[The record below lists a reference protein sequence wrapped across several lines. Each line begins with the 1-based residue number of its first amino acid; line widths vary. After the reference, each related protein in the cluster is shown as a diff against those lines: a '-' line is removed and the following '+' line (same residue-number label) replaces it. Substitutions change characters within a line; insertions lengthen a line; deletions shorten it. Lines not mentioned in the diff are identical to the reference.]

1 MNRKKRQ
8 AAEAKLT
15 AYALLVSRG
24 HRDAY
29 LVDGSCAALGE
40 ERVLELIKREQQSVA
55 LLRLGT
61 GDVVIVG
68 RVALAQKLTM
78 LQAQGLDAPF
88 LVSADAAPGKDT
100 EPRLLGVDEIGAVT
114 ACLLTA
120 TAGWHSSSSS
130 VLELE
135 LAEVELVERVVGYP
149 FVAGWLLGYPCIYHS
164 TTPGANLLSMQRLV
178 KFSISGALWD
188 EGTTVDLLE
197 FTVPAALLAAEEHN
211 ERALRLRAIVQGL
224 ITSLEG
230 RQDDV
235 QLRSIQLQE
244 AEFVLPTVSL

>member
-1 MNRKKRQ
+1 
-8 AAEAKLT
+8 
-15 AYALLVSRG
+15 
-24 HRDAY
+24 
-29 LVDGSCAALGE
+29 
-40 ERVLELIKREQQSVA
+40 
-55 LLRLGT
+55 
-61 GDVVIVG
+61 
-68 RVALAQKLTM
+68 
-78 LQAQGLDAPF
+78 
-88 LVSADAAPGKDT
+88 
-100 EPRLLGVDEIGAVT
+100 
-114 ACLLTA
+114 
-120 TAGWHSSSSS
+120 
-130 VLELE
+130 LE